1 MRWQEKAGY
10 RIPNMNNLKG
20 RKGRRILEEIRNLPA
35 PDFAPLQKEVDVYVA
50 KIVEER
56 NNNNLVKR
64 LEKKKK

>member
-10 RIPNMNNLKG
+10 RIPNINNLKG
-20 RKGRRILEEIRNLPA
+20 RKGRRILEEIRNLPTH
-35 PDFAPLQKEVDVYVA
+35 DFAPLQKEVDVYVA

-64 LEKKKK
+64 LEKRKK